1 MPGTI
6 ATFQTEHLK
15 EDRITQHTYL
25 EFDSSHGTRAAARN
39 LSRKYSIDFGCA
51 ARSDGLL
58 KSARKYVH
66 RRPSG
71 PRWDHG
77 PQEKRDLPSCLMAKK
92 SAGIVP
98 DSALHPDKRTLTD
111 IPLSCLYS
119 PSPPPPPGLT
129 GTNRT
134 EPIGGILY
142 VVGCD
147 HPCSVLCCT
156 YIHTYIHTF
165 FPCKRED
172 GPTDK
177 NYMGPDLGK
186 VVRQTPTLS
195 HPSHFLFFLFPP
207 QFASTGT
214 TANSYQEILF
224 VPSAWT
230 PFTPFP
236 PPWWP
241 WTITLSIVC
250 L

>member
-1 MPGTI
+1 MKLGISKSSIAAGRLDIPFRTDYTKPVLCSVICIHTSPAHLGLHSMPGTI
-6 ATFQTEHLK
+6 ATFQTEHLE

-71 PRWDHG
+71 PPWDHG
-77 PQEKRDLPSCLMAKK
+77 PQEKRDLPSCLMAEK

-119 PSPPPPPGLT
+119 PSPPPPGLT

-156 YIHTYIHTF
+156 YIHTYI
-165 FPCKRED
+165 
-172 GPTDK
+172 
-177 NYMGPDLGK
+177 
-186 VVRQTPTLS
+186 
-195 HPSHFLFFLFPP
+195 LFFL
-207 QFASTGT
+207 ASERTDQPIKIIWVLT
-214 TANSYQEILF
+214 WAK
-224 VPSAWT
+224 
-230 PFTPFP
+230 
-236 PPWWP
+236 
-241 WTITLSIVC
+241 
-250 L
+250 